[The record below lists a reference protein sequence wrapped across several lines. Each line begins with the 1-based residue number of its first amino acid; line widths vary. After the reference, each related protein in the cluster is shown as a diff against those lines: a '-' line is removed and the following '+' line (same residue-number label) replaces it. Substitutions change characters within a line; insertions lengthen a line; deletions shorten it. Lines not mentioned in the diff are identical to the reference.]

1 MFSPFHG
8 WLNRRFIGAI
18 TLTALVLSGCQLE
31 ASKPRPQ
38 DNQAAV
44 VIYTAKE
51 IVTMDSERPV
61 AEAVAIEDDRII
73 AVGSVVQI
81 TETLAD
87 TSYRIDERFNNQV
100 LIPGLI
106 NQHDHPWLAALT
118 MSTQIVA
125 IEDWDI
131 GGKHFAR
138 AANQSQ
144 YREKLKALLA
154 QHTNKNELFSS
165 WGYHQLWHGELNRA
179 ILDEMSPDVPV
190 LIWQRSAHEIIFNT
204 KALAHFNIDEQWVSQ
219 LPAAAQ
225 AQSSFERGHFW
236 EQGAMHTVPAVFA
249 ELAQPQRY
257 LASLKMV
264 RDYWH
269 SAGSTLVVEPGGL
282 VNKGLMTMQNQVF
295 SGDENPFHMDYIVD
309 GKTMAYEHL
318 DGDIIAETEKLLDWG
333 EGMSRFIPKQ
343 IKLFADGAI
352 FSQLMKM
359 KDGYLD
365 GHHGEWI
372 MDPDKLAVAF
382 AKYWDAGYQIHM
394 HQNGDEGL
402 EVVLDII
409 EANMKR
415 NPRDDHRTVIVH
427 FGFSTK
433 EQVQRIAEL
442 GVIVSANPYYAVALA
457 DTYSKVG
464 VGPERAQ
471 EMVRLA
477 DVVDANVS
485 LSLHADMP
493 MAPGKPLFLVW
504 SAVNRISLEGNLVGP
519 AQRLTAQQA
528 LKAVTLDAAY
538 SMQMEHEIG
547 SIEVGKIA
555 NITVL
560 AENPLTVDPMTIK
573 DIDVWGTLHEGRV
586 LPVPQQH

>member
-8 WLNRRFIGAI
+8 WLNRQFIGAM
-18 TLTALVLSGCQLE
+18 TLTALVLSGCQAE
-31 ASKPRPQ
+31 VSKPHPQ
-38 DNQAAV
+38 DNRAAV
-44 VIYTAKE
+44 VVYTAKE
-51 IVTMDSERPV
+51 IVTMDSQRPI
-61 AEAVAIEDDRII
+61 AEAVAIEGDRII
-73 AVGSVVQI
+73 AVGSVAQI

-87 TSYRIDERFNNQV
+87 TRYRIDQRFNNQV

-125 IEDWDI
+125 IEDWDV

-138 AANQSQ
+138 ATNQSQ

-154 QHTNKNELFSS
+154 QHTNKDELFSS

-179 ILDEMSPDVPV
+179 ILDEMSPDAPV

-204 KALAHFNIDEQWVSQ
+204 KALAHFNIDEQWVNQ

-295 SGDENPFHMDYIVD
+295 SAADNPFHMDYIVD

-318 DGDIIAETEKLLDWG
+318 DGDIIGETEKLLDWG

-519 AQRLTAQQA
+519 DQRLTAQQA

-547 SIEVGKIA
+547 SIEVGKLA

-573 DIDVWGTLHEGRV
+573 DIDIWGTLHEGRV

>member
-295 SGDENPFHMDYIVD
+295 SGADNPFHMDYIVD

-586 LPVPQQH
+586 LPVQQPH

>member
-81 TETLAD
+81 TEILAD

-204 KALAHFNIDEQWVSQ
+204 KALAHFNIDEQWVNR

-493 MAPGKPLFLVW
+493 MAPGKPLFLMW

-519 AQRLTAQQA
+519 DQRLTAQQA

-547 SIEVGKIA
+547 SLEVGKLA

-573 DIDVWGTLHEGRV
+573 DIEVWGTLHEGRV
-586 LPVPQQH
+586 LPVPTSH